1 MADTSLDSPP
11 GPRTDPADPVGAADG
26 DADAGPAGGPVTAA
40 PSTPSGRGR
49 WSSRRRTVVV
59 AAAAGIVFLAA
70 VGATVAGAD
79 PVRVLTV
86 AGAAAVVVGL
96 VAAAVWRFEVFVLA
110 LLGLRASADAV
121 RGTGAEP
128 AIVLGFLLVTGG
140 LLWLARPRDVD
151 SWRGPA
157 APAWAALALLG
168 AAAASL
174 VSAQDRVAALLDVA
188 RLAAVVAMVVVVDR
202 LVADERV
209 ARRVTVAVFASAAVP
224 LALAG
229 YQAAGGTGSRV
240 IDGFSRVRG
249 TFVHPNPLALYL
261 TVLLVFGAGLALA
274 LRGRAR
280 LVLVAFLVA
289 GGTVLV
295 ATYARGAWIAAFVG
309 LFVVAVAA
317 RRWWVVGAL
326 LVAVVVVAVAVPS
339 TVARFADVGRADRP
353 GGDPSNSLTWRV
365 RYWDRSL
372 DLFTEN
378 PVTGV
383 GLGMVAERLPEG
395 VPPHND
401 YVRALVETGVLGVAA
416 YLALFASLGVTAR
429 RALQRAGPGL
439 ERGIATGF
447 TGVVVAVALLAV
459 TANVLTQVVILWYLA
474 ALVGLAT
481 WVARRPAPAATGP
494 GIGG

>member
-1 MADTSLDSPP
+1 MAKTSLDTAP
-11 GPRTDPADPVGAADG
+11 GPRADPSGT
-26 DADAGPAGGPVTAA
+26 ADASAQPEPSVGSAS
-40 PSTPSGRGR
+40 PST
-49 WSSRRRTVVV
+49 WSRPNQWSRRRRTVLAAS
-59 AAAAGIVFLAA
+59 AAAVVFLAA
-70 VGATVAGAD
+70 AATTVAGAD
-79 PVRVLTV
+79 PARVLSV
-86 AGAAAVVVGL
+86 AVAAAVVVGL
-96 VAAAVWRFEVFVLA
+96 LVAAVWRFEVFVLA
-110 LLGLRASADAV
+110 LLGLRASIDAV
-121 RGTGAEP
+121 RGAGAEP
-128 AIVLGFLLVTGG
+128 AVVVGFLLVTGAV
-140 LLWLARPRDVD
+140 LWLARPRQVD
-151 SWRGPA
+151 GWRGPA
-157 APAWAALALLG
+157 APTWAALALLG
-168 AAAASL
+168 TAGASL
-174 VSAQDRVAALLDVA
+174 FGAQDRAAALLDVA
-188 RLAAVVAMVVVVDR
+188 RLAAAVAMIGVVDR
-202 LVADERV
+202 LVRDERV
-209 ARRVTVAVFASAAVP
+209 ARRVTVAVFASAAAP

-229 YQAAGGTGSRV
+229 YQAAGGTGSRI

-274 LRGRAR
+274 LRGRSR

-309 LFVVAVAA
+309 ILVVAVAA

-326 LVAVVVVAVAVPS
+326 LVAVAVVGLAVPS

-401 YVRALVETGVLGVAA
+401 YVRALVETGVLGVAT
-416 YLALFASLGVTAR
+416 YLALFAAFGVTAR

-447 TGVVVAVALLAV
+447 TGVVVAVALLAL

-481 WVARRPAPAATGP
+481 WVARRPPPATGD
-494 GIGG
+494 